1 MDSDTADRELLALIE
16 QYRSRCL
23 WFFRPDYY
31 PSTLDEKLRA
41 LNLIER
47 YGDVEAF
54 RRASQLKQ
62 WLSPP
67 FNAAS
72 AGS

>member
-1 MDSDTADRELLALIE
+1 MDSVVADQELAALIE
-16 QYRSRCL
+16 QCRARCL
-23 WFFRPDYY
+23 WFLRPDYY

-41 LNLIER
+41 LSLIER

-54 RRASQLKQ
+54 RRAAQLRK

-72 AGS
+72 ADS